1 KMRPKI
7 ISLSYAVPDQA
18 ATQEEAWQALGYGDK
33 ARHFKRF
40 FTEAEISKRHFW
52 VPLPKIKEMSWQEL
66 SEEYLEGAVELS
78 KKAIINCL
86 DGRSVNNIGMV
97 IFVSCTGYSCP
108 SIAHRLDLDFRP
120 DTYFTNIVGM
130 GCEGGFPG
138 LKRAYDYI
146 RHKGKRS
153 QALVVACE
161 LCSCTFFPEPDGVP
175 DPENGYEVLRSNAIF
190 ADAAAAALVGYDDDL
205 RHPEIWATA
214 TYTDTSYLN
223 DLGYVWRDGRLR
235 VVLSRR
241 VPEATGTVAKRA
253 VDGVLK
259 QAGLK
264 VEEVSHWIVHAAG
277 ASILTEIRD
286 ALGLPEEKMAIS
298 RETLRLYGNTSST
311 SIGITAK
318 LLMRGNPSRFGV
330 VISLGPGLTGGAT
343 LLYWGR

>member
-1 KMRPKI
+1 MRPKI
-7 ISLSYAVPDQA
+7 ISLAYAIPDQA

-52 VPLPKIKEMSWQEL
+52 VPLSKIKEMSWQQL
-66 SEEYLEGAVELS
+66 SDEYLKGAIELS
-78 KKAIINCL
+78 KRAIIDCL
-86 DGRSVNNIGMV
+86 DGGSVEKIGMV
-97 IFVSCTGYSCP
+97 IYVSCTGYQCP
-108 SIAHRLDLDFRP
+108 SIVHRLDLGFMP
-120 DTYFTNIVGM
+120 ETYFTNIVGM

-146 RHKGKRS
+146 RHKGKRT
-153 QALVVACE
+153 QALIVACE
-161 LCSCTFFPEPDGVP
+161 LCSCTFFPEPDGEP
-175 DPENGYEVLRSNAIF
+175 DPENAYEVLRSNAIF
-190 ADAAAAALVGYDDDL
+190 ADAAAAALVGYDDDP

-214 TYTDTSYLN
+214 THTDTSYLN

-241 VPEATGTVAKRA
+241 VPKATGTVAKRA
-253 VDGVLK
+253 VDDVLK

-264 VEEVSHWIVHAAG
+264 IEEVSHWIVHAAG

-286 ALGLPEEKMAIS
+286 ALGLPEKNMTIS

-318 LLMRGNPSRFGV
+318 LLMMKENPSRFGV

-343 LLYWGR
+343 LLRWG